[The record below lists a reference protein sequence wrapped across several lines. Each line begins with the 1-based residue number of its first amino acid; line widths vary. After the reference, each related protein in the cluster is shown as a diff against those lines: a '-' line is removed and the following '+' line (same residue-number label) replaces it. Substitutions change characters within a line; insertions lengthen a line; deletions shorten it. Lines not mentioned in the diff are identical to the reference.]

1 MLAARASEGCGV
13 GARRPEAIQI
23 SDKPTLECFPS
34 LAVTGV
40 GPKTRRGICA
50 GAAYQPARR
59 RPFRRLGNNGEK
71 DAKLIRCIGQRC
83 GRKSVAFALAALL
96 SSSALIGPAMAMPNG
111 LVATP
116 SGSRLEE
123 VPDGAADVPV
133 LRAAIL
139 GAPVCAAVC
148 VPIRAAV
155 GTAVDVIPRQ
165 GATPPPR
172 SGESAHAHDWRRVP
186 LAGERL

>member
-116 SGSRLEE
+116 RGSRLEE
-123 VPDGAADVPV
+123 VPDGAAAIAKDAVEGWRVRGPMARQVAPDV
-133 LRAAIL
+133 AAQRRT
-139 GAPVCAAVC
+139 ASDWDQVA
-148 VPIRAAV
+148 IR
-155 GTAVDVIPRQ
+155 IPY
-165 GATPPPR
+165 
-172 SGESAHAHDWRRVP
+172 D
-186 LAGERL
+186 RLK